1 MPSSEVLLSVEDLK
15 THFDVS
21 SRTGGSGKVRAVDG
35 VSLTLRRGEA
45 LGLVGESGSG
55 KSTVARS
62 IMRLDRPTAGRI
74 IFDGIDLS
82 TLSNAQ
88 LRPLRSRF
96 QMVFQ
101 DPYASLNP
109 RMRVGDIVAEPIL
122 LHAGV
127 TNTEAMRR
135 AAELLERV
143 GLPGDAARRFP
154 HEFSGG
160 QRQRVGVARALAV
173 NPELIVA
180 DEPVSALDVSIQA
193 QLLNL
198 LKDLQRDFGLTYLF
212 ISHDLSVVR
221 YVCDRIAIMYLG
233 RVVEEGDN
241 ESIFGNPRHPYTK
254 ALLSAIP
261 VADPAVARDREI
273 IVLSEDFPSP
283 MHPPSGCRFHTRCPI
298 AAPQCSATEPLP
310 VTFGGEHW
318 AACHRLDEPLTSRVP
333 SVPAVGG

>member
-1 MPSSEVLLSVEDLK
+1 MDSPDLILAVEDLK
-15 THFDVS
+15 THFQAH
-21 SRTGGSGKVRAVDG
+21 SRKGGHGTVRAVDG
-35 VSLTLRRGEA
+35 VSLQLRRGEA

-55 KSTVARS
+55 KSTVART

-74 IFDGIDLS
+74 LFEGVDLAK
-82 TLSNAQ
+82 LSKSQ
-88 LRPLRSRF
+88 LRRARPRI

-109 RMRVGDIVAEPIL
+109 RMRIGDIIAEPIV
-122 LHAGV
+122 LHERVDGRE
-127 TNTEAMRR
+127 TERR
-135 AAELLERV
+135 VGELLERV
-143 GLPGDAARRFP
+143 GLPATAARRYP

-160 QRQRVGVARALAV
+160 QRQRVGVARALAAK
-173 NPELIVA
+173 PDLIVA

-241 ESIFGNPRHPYTK
+241 ESIFERPRHPYTK

-261 VADPAVARDREI
+261 IADPSVERQREL
-273 IVLSEDFPSP
+273 IVLDDEMPSP
-283 MHPPSGCRFHTRCPI
+283 MRPPTGCRFHTRCPV
-298 AAPQCSATEPLP
+298 AEARCSADEPPP
-310 VTFGGEHW
+310 VRLGEQHW
-318 AACHRLDEPLTSRVP
+318 AACLRLDETSEGA
-333 SVPAVGG
+333 PAPASASTA